1 MPPCLMPL
9 ATLASLSPS
18 HQIHSHRAR
27 HTRPATLDP
36 FPVCP
41 GHCVSLT
48 GRLGGRNKA
57 NPSWFLVTEDWD
69 SVLAVMIMNAMKA
82 LGQVMQPLT
91 PAVLDALET
100 WWSHTPDYPV
110 LINPEAHGA
119 FKAAMHLARRG
130 QDPARRSP
138 QLEDLPAEFR
148 TDYPQ
153 VGVAESREKPKP
165 KIAKAEPA
173 AGEQAEPAAGEQAD
187 ANERKPKIAKAEPAA
202 GEQAEPAAGE
212 QADENERQQKLAE
225 LDLLRC
231 YDLTIPVTA
240 EDICASLARRGTPQL
255 AKVFEEFGQVLQSLG
270 LGGIG
275 PSQQLQLLHGQNF
288 VLDIAVDQA
297 FTIFGHMD

>member
-1 MPPCLMPL
+1 MPL

-187 ANERKPKIAKAEPAA
+187 
-202 GEQAEPAAGE
+202 
-212 QADENERQQKLAE
+212 ENERQQKLTE